1 MTWTPGDVNVAKA
14 KGGLVKILSTKENA
28 YQMPCVIIGIHKW
41 NVGHAKSI
49 EGMLMAS
56 FEGSDQ
62 IRNFPQALQRA
73 GKASYDIYQEEDAK
87 YWVKYY
93 KGVTEPDHNR
103 QMVALGGSTTMN
115 LADNL
120 MLFGLMDGADDP
132 SSSMFRATYE
142 GFGNIAKAQ
151 YPTLIPDFPKVTEAV
166 NTTFLKDLAASMPS
180 SKPDLP
186 TYEAGEI
193 NDVVAK
199 KDWSITFDTGKA
211 SLSPDALTTLNQIYT
226 NLVVG
231 SLSVELD
238 GHTDSTGTP
247 DGNVVLSQARANS
260 VKEWLQVKN
269 PTAFP
274 ENRVEVK
281 GFGDKVPVAPNTTPD
296 GKARNRRVTI
306 ILGSK

>member
-1 MTWTPGDVNVAKA
+1 MIQK
-14 KGGLVKILSTKENA
+14 S
-28 YQMPCVIIGIHKW
+28 
-41 NVGHAKSI
+41 NVGHAKVI

-56 FEGSDQ
+56 YEAADQ
-62 IRNFPQALQRA
+62 IKGYPAALQRA
-73 GKASYDIYQEEDAK
+73 GQASYNIYQEEDAK

-93 KGVTEPDHNR
+93 KGSKERDKAGN
-103 QMVALGGSTTMN
+103 MIELGGSTVMN

-120 MLFGLMDGADDP
+120 MLFGLLDGADDP

-151 YPTLIPDFPKVTEAV
+151 YPTLIPDFPKVNEAV
-166 NTTFLKDLAASMPS
+166 NTTFLKDLASTMPS

-199 KDWSITFDTGKA
+199 KDWSITFETGK
-211 SLSPDALTTLNQIYT
+211 STLSPSAIDTLNQIYT
-226 NLVVG
+226 GLVVG

-238 GHTDSTGTP
+238 GHTDNTGTP
-247 DGNVVLSQARANS
+247 DGNLLLSQARANS
-260 VKEWLQVKN
+260 VREWLQTKN

-281 GFGDKVPVAPNTTPD
+281 GLGDRVPVANNATPE
-296 GKARNRRVTI
+296 GKAKNRRVTI